1 MRRPWQLFRVM
12 DFVGPTTTDVE
23 RDVYQIMAG
32 VEGSFSQRDWTWEAY
47 VSSGQTERER
57 LVLEHPVV
65 AALLEPHC
73 RRPERFHAARCA
85 RQRHL
90 GPRHVHAGPQLRSD
104 LHERL
109 ADLREQLDLGPGR
122 VSADCLESIAAN
134 ARSLNELD
142 QDIAEFNLQGK
153 IADMRSG
160 ELRFA
165 VGASHRK
172 NEFAFEPG
180 ETNDRESV
188 NEQPMSIFASNDTA
202 GQTKV
207 QELYGELLVPV
218 TSKFDLE
225 FGARMSDYPDSEVGT
240 TDTAKALFTFRATDG
255 LTLRGGYQKAE
266 RAANTAELFQ
276 GVSLLV
282 VPFGPSDP
290 CSFTFDNNH
299 LRPGQTWGNTA
310 NNPNRLGNASSC
322 APRSSTTA
330 T

>member
-1 MRRPWQLFRVM
+1 MCTRSWQASKAASANAIGRGKL
-12 DFVGPTTTDVE
+12 
-23 RDVYQIMAG
+23 
-32 VEGSFSQRDWTWEAY
+32 Y
-47 VSSGQTERER
+47 VSSGKTQHHERFYS
-57 LVLEHPVV
+57 EHPVV

-73 RRPERFHAARCA
+73 RRPSAFTLQGSPGNGTWGRGTFTQGRNYAQTCTSGLPIFADSST
-85 RQRHL
+85 L
-90 GPRHVHAGPQLRSD
+90 GAGN
-104 LHERL
+104 
-109 ADLREQLDLGPGR
+109 
-122 VSADCLESIAAN
+122 VSADCLESIASN
-134 ARSLNELD
+134 IRSLTELE

-172 NEFAFEPG
+172 NEFAYEPG

-188 NEQPMSIFASNDTA
+188 TEQPMSIFASNDTA

-225 FGARMSDYPDSEVGT
+225 FGARMSDYPDSAVGT

-282 VPFGPSDP
+282 VPFGPK
-290 CSFTFDNNH
+290 
-299 LRPGQTWGNTA
+299 
-310 NNPNRLGNASSC
+310 
-322 APRSSTTA
+322 RSVLVHVR
-330 T
+330 

>member
-1 MRRPWQLFRVM
+1 ML

-47 VSSGQTERER
+47 VSSGQTSESTLFSNIPSLQRYWN
-57 LVLEHPVV
+57 LI
-65 AALLEPHC
+65 AASPSAFTLQGAPSNNTWGRGTFTQGRNYAQTCTSGLPI
-73 RRPERFHAARCA
+73 FADSSN
-85 RQRHL
+85 L
-90 GPRHVHAGPQLRSD
+90 GAG
-104 LHERL
+104 
-109 ADLREQLDLGPGR
+109 G
-122 VSADCLESIAAN
+122 VSADCLESIASN
-134 ARSLNELD
+134 VRSLTELD

-188 NEQPMSIFASNDTA
+188 SEQPMSIFASNDTA

-207 QELYGELLVPV
+207 QEIYGELLVPV

-225 FGARMSDYPDSEVGT
+225 FGARMSDYPDSAVGT

-282 VPFGPSDP
+282 VPFAPSDP
-290 CSFTFDNNH
+290 CSYTFDNNH

-310 NNPNRLGNASSC
+310 NNPNRAGNAGSV
-322 APRSSTTA
+322 PRDHQQQRH
-330 T
+330 